1 MICILYPLQCI
12 PNISA
17 CYIKKPTW
25 RFCHRGWEPS
35 YPPCVCSPSDL
46 LLFDVRFV
54 HTFNCMTDIF
64 GMHWVV
70 LPPSRSTFLGM
81 KEDEEGEKRN
91 MRPSF
96 LAPSRNAVEKQLT
109 AAKLACCKCPTCL
122 RWHLNPQPQ
131 PPPNNS
137 GMMAYHDDVG
147 GLPILAHNL
156 DFNPTYLCCCSY
168 YYYLP
173 CHDTQHCHH
182 DPKKCYLWHFCES
195 AIQSMIGRYHFC
207 PPHEIPLVGRWHFVH
222 WQKGPS
228 PTGSTAADLPIE

>member
-1 MICILYPLQCI
+1 MVQNLPIHLHLGL
-12 PNISA
+12 
-17 CYIKKPTW
+17 
-25 RFCHRGWEPS
+25 F
-35 YPPCVCSPSDL
+35 CSPSDL

-81 KEDEEGEKRN
+81 KEDDEEGEKRN

-96 LAPSRNAVEKQLT
+96 LPPSRNAVEKQLMT
-109 AAKLACCKCPTCL
+109 AVKLACCKCPTCL
-122 RWHLNPQPQ
+122 KWHLNPQPL

-156 DFNPTYLCCCSY
+156 DFNPTYLCCCYHY
-168 YYYLP
+168 YYSFA
-173 CHDTQHCHH
+173 TT
-182 DPKKCYLWHFCES
+182 
-195 AIQSMIGRYHFC
+195 R
-207 PPHEIPLVGRWHFVH
+207 
-222 WQKGPS
+222 
-228 PTGSTAADLPIE
+228 STATTIPRSVIFDTFVKVLSNPWLEGIISVPHMKSH